1 LLIASDEVLINL
13 IAYAYFFALLQL
25 GCPEYFQGKLTVT
38 HGRHSVE
45 LSGGVISV
53 GRLMLEKPLRQDIL
67 ALPHLI
73 SKESV
78 TDVEMV
84 TAEFCSICTSS
95 WMLVFSFSVIVVFRR
110 CLAGTGG

>member
-1 LLIASDEVLINL
+1 M
-13 IAYAYFFALLQL
+13 
-25 GCPEYFQGKLTVT
+25 
-38 HGRHSVE
+38 E
-45 LSGGVISV
+45 LPGGVISV
-53 GRLMLEKPLRQDIL
+53 GRLMLEGKSLRQDML

-73 SKESV
+73 SKELI
-78 TDVEMV
+78 TEVEMV